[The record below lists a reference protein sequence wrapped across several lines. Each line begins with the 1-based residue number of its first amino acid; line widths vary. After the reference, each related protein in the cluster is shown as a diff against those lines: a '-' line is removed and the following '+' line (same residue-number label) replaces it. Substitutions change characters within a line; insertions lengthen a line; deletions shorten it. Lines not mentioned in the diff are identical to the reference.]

1 VTRAKTE
8 RIQKEAI
15 YSQVRA
21 IQNDRTALD
30 NVGAVLS
37 NTFIQQQKTD
47 IAELQK
53 QQVQLAEKLGE
64 RHPDMLKLGSAIQSA
79 QVKLQTEVSKVVQSL
94 KNDYLASA
102 AQEQSLIAALESGK
116 RDAQAL
122 SRKGIDY
129 GSLQRDAASNRQI
142 FDSLMQRTKETG
154 ISSELKTSNI
164 RVIDAAETP
173 RRPASPN
180 APVNLLL
187 ALFGGT
193 TLALGLTFFS
203 EYLDDRIKTPDE
215 VVGHLGLSFIGM
227 VPALFDKELRDPLI
241 SEAVPANFSEAFRAI
256 RSNVLFSSAD
266 DGPKVVVVTSSAPG
280 EGKTLVASNLAV
292 ALAQAHQRV
301 LIVDADMRKPRVHGI
316 FRHAQEPGLSNVLV
330 GNVKASE
337 AFRNTKVPGLWAMP
351 AGVIPPNPSELL
363 NSKRFKEFVGT
374 LGEHF
379 DWVII
384 DSPPVM
390 AVTDSSIVAHVAT
403 GVVFVIGSDMTSRR
417 TAQRS
422 LAQLRNA
429 NAKLIGAILNRVD
442 LAHHGYYYSQYYKK
456 AYAEYY
462 VRVAS

>member
-1 VTRAKTE
+1 
-8 RIQKEAI
+8 
-15 YSQVRA
+15 
-21 IQNDRTALD
+21 QNDRTALD

-53 QQVQLAEKLGE
+53 QQVQLAEKLGPN
-64 RHPDMLKLGSAIQSA
+64 HPDMLKLGSAIQSA

-102 AQEQSLIAALESGK
+102 SQEQSLIAALEAGK

-215 VVGHLGLSFIGM
+215 VVAHLGLSFIGM
-227 VPALFDKELRDPLI
+227 VPALFDKELHDPLI

-266 DGPKVVVVTSSAPG
+266 DGPKVIVVTSSAPG
-280 EGKTLVASNLAV
+280 EG
-292 ALAQAHQRV
+292 
-301 LIVDADMRKPRVHGI
+301 
-316 FRHAQEPGLSNVLV
+316 
-330 GNVKASE
+330 
-337 AFRNTKVPGLWAMP
+337 
-351 AGVIPPNPSELL
+351 
-363 NSKRFKEFVGT
+363 
-374 LGEHF
+374 
-379 DWVII
+379 
-384 DSPPVM
+384 
-390 AVTDSSIVAHVAT
+390 
-403 GVVFVIGSDMTSRR
+403 
-417 TAQRS
+417 
-422 LAQLRNA
+422 
-429 NAKLIGAILNRVD
+429 
-442 LAHHGYYYSQYYKK
+442 
-456 AYAEYY
+456 
-462 VRVAS
+462 